1 MYDNEVNGFLEE
13 IMILDET
20 CSNQNIVAIYKR
32 YLSKYPSFKKYN
44 FVIGTNDTSFTNFY
58 LTGANKLNQN
68 MFVDPKD
75 NKGISIYHPYSKY
88 QTLLYLSPE
97 LKNEVV
103 TNANVFVD
111 SNTMNALNK
120 KSDQDNELLDF
131 IVKNNIQI
139 NYLPYILEDYINPYR
154 ASKKE
159 EKTFEKIRNFEIVS
173 NIDKKHY
180 LDTHNIQIDM
190 TLLRNHGYN
199 SLDQLLE
206 DKKFFFSHFF
216 EKKHAKEV
224 ICPRNTLFLENT
236 TSYMFNIQHYLS
248 DYNLI
253 YGLVLNIL
261 MQRWV
266 NISTYDKLEKIYL
279 LMIKQGRVLKQ
290 ILHLAYCYYENI
302 NGVNKFL
309 TFDKTWDIDKILEK
323 TKNITWDIFLYFKSR
338 DFIGLQDQEG
348 IKIDLSLPFF
358 MTKDHKFYDSFAKD
372 YDYKVVII
380 NTDSSQKT
388 QPYVSVTTPSE
399 TTIALDN
406 IIEKIYNSNSHEIS
420 KKAKYHKIFKNPDK
434 LHSYSILFKNKMES
448 EAIKIFKN

>member
-1 MYDNEVNGFLEE
+1 
-13 IMILDET
+13 
-20 CSNQNIVAIYKR
+20 
-32 YLSKYPSFKKYN
+32 
-44 FVIGTNDTSFTNFY
+44 
-58 LTGANKLNQN
+58 
-68 MFVDPKD
+68 
-75 NKGISIYHPYSKY
+75 
-88 QTLLYLSPE
+88 
-97 LKNEVV
+97 
-103 TNANVFVD
+103 
-111 SNTMNALNK
+111 
-120 KSDQDNELLDF
+120 
-131 IVKNNIQI
+131 
-139 NYLPYILEDYINPYR
+139 
-154 ASKKE
+154 
-159 EKTFEKIRNFEIVS
+159 
-173 NIDKKHY
+173 
-180 LDTHNIQIDM
+180 M

-199 SLDQLLE
+199 SFDHLLE

-261 MQRWV
+261 MQKWV
-266 NISTYDKLEKIYL
+266 NISTYDKLEKLYL

-309 TFDKTWDIDKILEK
+309 IFDKAWDIDKILEK

-388 QPYVSVTTPSE
+388 QPYVGVIAPSE

-406 IIEKIYNSNSHEIS
+406 IIVKIYNSNFNEVS
-420 KKAKYHKIFKNPDK
+420 KKSRYHKLFKNPGK
-434 LHSYSILFKNKMES
+434 LHSYSILFKDKMEY
-448 EAIKIFKN
+448 ELIKLFK